1 MDVNSRAQA
10 LGLTVLGA
18 IVICFLAACS
28 RFPPPAELDSH
39 FKKSGGP
46 DWLFVPG
53 GHITFDAETA
63 DRISKWLVA
72 HDTDWAPAHISD
84 FGQGK
89 PQLLIGDSA
98 VEIDSDRIRA
108 SFDRDE
114 NDGDSTI
121 YMQRRLSPSERSFWD
136 AVIEQ
141 IKMPIRA
148 NQSSEPAA

>member
-1 MDVNSRAQA
+1 MDANWRVQISR
-10 LGLTVLGA
+10 LSVLGA
-18 IVICFLAACS
+18 IAIGFLTACS
-28 RFPPPAELDSH
+28 RFPSQAELDLH
-39 FKKSGGP
+39 FKKGGGP

-53 GHITFDAETA
+53 GHLTFDATTA
-63 DRISKWLVA
+63 DQISNWLVA
-72 HDTDWAPAHISD
+72 HDTDWEPAHLSD
-84 FGQGK
+84 FGHGE

-108 SFDRDE
+108 SFDRNE

-136 AVIEQ
+136 TVIEQ

-148 NQSSEPAA
+148 NHTS